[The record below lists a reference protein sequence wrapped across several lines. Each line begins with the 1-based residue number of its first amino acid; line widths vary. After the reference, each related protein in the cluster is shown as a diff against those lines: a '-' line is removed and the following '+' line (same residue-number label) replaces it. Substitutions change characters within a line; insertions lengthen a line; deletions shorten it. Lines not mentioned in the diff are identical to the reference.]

1 MRTLKYLKGTYL
13 DPLPG
18 GLKEAESLH
27 HEARRTKPNKTRK
40 SQHSPII
47 GKIPIQSRS
56 GQLLGRPRSNA
67 MRLSPNF
74 PRRGFGRGLRANGK
88 AWRHVFWD
96 SNLFLERRGDAPPW
110 RHSLWPFALEP
121 TNARTTSQRFANGVN
136 VTGAKRCLSKTD
148 FCHQSG
154 RHWPDLDDTLGFESW
169 SPGPHFGPIPG
180 PRGAQKRPEKSQKLL
195 GKFLVL

>member
-1 MRTLKYLKGTYL
+1 MPAKEAKEANQADPRGGAAAFAVKVVRTLKYLKGTYL

-40 SQHSPII
+40 SQHSPIM
-47 GKIPIQSRS
+47 GKIPIHSRS

-110 RHSLWPFALEP
+110 RHTLWPFALEP
-121 TNARTTSQRFANGVN
+121 TNARTTSPFPYPFAATPTAPPPVLSLSHHHTCTRATRAAKSPRF
-136 VTGAKRCLSKTD
+136 
-148 FCHQSG
+148 
-154 RHWPDLDDTLGFESW
+154 
-169 SPGPHFGPIPG
+169 
-180 PRGAQKRPEKSQKLL
+180 
-195 GKFLVL
+195 